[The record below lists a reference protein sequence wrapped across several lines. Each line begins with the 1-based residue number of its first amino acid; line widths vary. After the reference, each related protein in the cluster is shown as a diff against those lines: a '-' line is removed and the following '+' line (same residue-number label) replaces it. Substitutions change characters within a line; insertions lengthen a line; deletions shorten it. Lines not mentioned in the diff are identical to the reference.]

1 MVAVV
6 ATLLVAAG
14 CGDLEVK
21 SKADDDNKAQS
32 TPSPQGGHQ
41 RR

>member
-6 ATLLVAAG
+6 ATLLVVAG

-21 SKADDDNKAQS
+21 SKADDK
-32 TPSPQGGHQ
+32 QGTEHTQPEDGHQ